1 MKGKLKET
9 LRVTVTQEDWN
20 KAAEEFKDKD
30 NLRSQICPVSQALS
44 RRFPECEIHT
54 GLTSASIA
62 CKDSIAE
69 YALGDGRAI
78 VSAFDL
84 KHPIT
89 LPVTFSLSR
98 LA

>member
-1 MKGKLKET
+1 MKGQLKET
-9 LRVTVTQEDWN
+9 LRITVTQEDWD
-20 KAAEEFKDKD
+20 KATEAVKNNMRHKA
-30 NLRSQICPVSQALS
+30 CPVSQAIC
-44 RRFPECEIHT
+44 REFPGFDAYT
-54 GLTSASIA
+54 RPTASIT
-62 CKDSIAE
+62 CEGSMAE
-69 YALGDGRAI
+69 YALGVGEAI